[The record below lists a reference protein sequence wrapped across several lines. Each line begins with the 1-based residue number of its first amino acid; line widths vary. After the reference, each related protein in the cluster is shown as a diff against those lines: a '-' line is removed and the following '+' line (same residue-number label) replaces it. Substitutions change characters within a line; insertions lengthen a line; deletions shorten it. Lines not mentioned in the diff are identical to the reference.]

1 MLSLLC
7 LNILLKKDARNSL
20 LRIAED
26 ILMDDSEP
34 TEMGKMFFFSFLMC
48 LCPLQP
54 GSYLSLQAG
63 TLIMRL
69 KTSLVSS

>member
-7 LNILLKKDARNSL
+7 LNILLKKDVRNSL

-48 LCPLQP
+48 LSSVSVCCNQALIYHCRQEL
-54 GSYLSLQAG
+54 LS
-63 TLIMRL
+63 
-69 KTSLVSS
+69 